1 MRDWHDMSDMPETMP
16 TTPGLQRR
24 QWLGAC
30 LAAGFGLAG
39 RASWAQ
45 APSAPPEVQT
55 HWQSPRLQGQGLMRY
70 FGLAVYRARL
80 WTPSRVEAQSW
91 WQQPFALELVYD
103 RTLDGAA
110 LAERSLAEMRRQ
122 TTLASEQQT
131 QWLDWMRQAF
141 PNVQS
146 GDRLSAVHAAQE
158 PSLRFYFN
166 GALRQ
171 TSRDREF
178 ARLFTGI
185 WLSPQTSQPQLRQ
198 ALLDLPA

>member
-1 MRDWHDMSDMPETMP
+1 MHKLPATRSTA
-16 TTPGLQRR
+16 PGLQRR

-45 APSAPPEVQT
+45 TSSAPPEVQS
-55 HWQSPRLQGQGLMRY
+55 HWGAARLQGQGQMRY

-80 WTPSRVEAQSW
+80 WAPGRVNAQAW
-91 WQQPFALELVYD
+91 WQDPFALELVYE
-103 RTLDGAA
+103 RALDGAA
-110 LAERSLAEMRRQ
+110 IAQRSLVEMQRQ
-122 TTLASEQQT
+122 TTLSGEQKT

-141 PNVQS
+141 PNVQT

-158 PSLRFYFN
+158 PGLRLYHN
-166 GALRQ
+166 GAVRQ
-171 TSRDREF
+171 TSHDREF

-198 ALLDLPA
+198 ALLDLPV